1 MSVSHTLQAQ
11 GIAGFVSKA
20 LEREAQREAQQAA
33 TGTAGAAGTA
43 GGGATASDDEAPP
56 GWTTAAEAPAHRLSQ
71 QQQGF
76 AIIEDPDLAKTSGF
90 ALLLSQQLSLLQMT
104 RQVGVQA
111 SLHVLAPLAGCT
123 NKRR

>member
-1 MSVSHTLQAQ
+1 MPLQAQ

-33 TGTAGAAGTA
+33 TGSADAAGTA
-43 GGGATASDDEAPP
+43 AAAAGHSAAGAGATASDDEAPP
-56 GWTTAAEAPAHRLSQ
+56 GWTTAAEAPTHRLSQ

-90 ALLLSQQLSLLQMT
+90 ALLLSQQLSLVQMT
-104 RQVGVQA
+104 RQVGVHP
-111 SLHVLAPLAGCT
+111 SLGFSACSSW
-123 NKRR
+123 